1 MRRLFVNAI
10 LTGVVPEGVLL
21 KCGSEMDRVEVLPD
35 GWLLVED
42 GIIAGFGPMGLDHSE
57 DGIVAG
63 FGPMGHDHSED
74 GTVTGYGSVSH
85 DHSDEGV
92 IAERHDRADNGVIA
106 MSHSCVDHDLIAESH
121 DRADNGVIAMSHSC
135 VDHDLIAE
143 CHGRADHGAL
153 GREGAG
159 AGRAGECAAL
169 PAADEIID
177 CRGAML
183 MPAFCDS
190 HTHIVYA
197 GSREGEFLDKIN
209 GLSYEQIASRGGG
222 ILNSAQRL
230 HDTSE
235 DELFAQAMERVAEMM
250 RQGTGSIEIKSGYG
264 LNPQDELK
272 MLRVIDRIKR
282 SAPALVRTTFL
293 GAHAVGRGYSHSEY
307 VSAVCDMMPE
317 AASLADFVDIF
328 CERGFFTTDDAERI
342 LACGGRCG
350 LRGKIHANQLSC
362 SGGVQVG
369 VKCGALSVDHLEQTG
384 PEEIAALLASLE
396 SWRAAG
402 DGRSNAESCAADTES
417 GRSFGG
423 GRSNADLESG
433 RATGNGRSAADIS
446 YGGHSAAAPETCGGA
461 STSRNE
467 CDLGCG
473 AFTSRNECGLCDG
486 PTIAT
491 MLPGSSFFLGLPYG
505 RGREFIDSGLPIA
518 LASDFNPGSAPSG
531 DMRFVMALGCIKMKL
546 TPERA
551 FNAATLNGAYAMGV
565 SRLAG
570 SITPGKRA
578 DLILAHPGWN
588 LTRIAYLHH
597 TPFVRNIFIRG
608 EKIL

>member
-42 GIIAGFGPMGLDHSE
+42 GIIAGFGPMG
-57 DGIVAG
+57 
-63 FGPMGHDHSED
+63 HDHSED

-85 DHSDEGV
+85 GHSDEGV

-121 DRADNGVIAMSHSC
+121 DRADNGVIAMSHGGP
-135 VDHDLIAE
+135 DNGLIAE

-342 LACGGRCG
+342 LACGRRCG

-402 DGRSNAESCAADTES
+402 
-417 GRSFGG
+417 
-423 GRSNADLESG
+423 
-433 RATGNGRSAADIS
+433 
-446 YGGHSAAAPETCGGA
+446 
-461 STSRNE
+461 
-467 CDLGCG
+467 
-473 AFTSRNECGLCDG
+473 DG